1 MNILKDVKN
10 MFFICCK
17 NADGTV
23 IYWIL
28 IGLRFRKI
36 KQAFWKRN
44 YAFQRGLFWSFSF
57 EKRGK
62 GGEENDIANF

>member
-1 MNILKDVKN
+1 

-36 KQAFWKRN
+36 KQAFW
-44 YAFQRGLFWSFSF
+44 
-57 EKRGK
+57 
-62 GGEENDIANF
+62 